1 MTENRSVFVLRFFVC
16 GEMNCSSHF
25 CSIKSLDLNLPLLLP
40 FFFCVVCLS
49 LCMNIIISYN
59 VALSLC
65 LSLYCFC
72 LSLKLTLRNVIYS
85 FLYLLQCSCQ
95 NIFARNFFLFHC
107 FLLPIRNWYLSLF
120 LYIGNEKTKFDIY

>member
-16 GEMNCSSHF
+16 GEMNCSHF
-25 CSIKSLDLNLPLLLP
+25 CFRKIIRFKFAS
-40 FFFCVVCLS
+40 FFYLFSFALSRLS

-95 NIFARNFFLFHC
+95 NIFAQNFFLFRC